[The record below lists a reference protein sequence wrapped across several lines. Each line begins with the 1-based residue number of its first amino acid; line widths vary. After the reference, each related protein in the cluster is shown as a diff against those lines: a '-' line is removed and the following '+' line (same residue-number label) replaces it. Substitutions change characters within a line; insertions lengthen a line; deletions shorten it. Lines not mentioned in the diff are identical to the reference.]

1 MIALLAIGLLA
12 QGAGD
17 TSRAAASSTSADAPK
32 VRASHRVD
40 VIAPGE
46 KIETVL
52 DRMRAGRPPQPP
64 ADAQKNLPVR
74 PPDGARPERPPEG
87 PQQQQGPQRGPPG
100 KGGPPGPPPGPPPH
114 R

>member
-64 ADAQKNLPVR
+64 DNKANLPVR